1 MCERYFI
8 PLEIIMWAVAILA
21 AVVCVG
27 AACGMVWWA
36 IEDIWKALKKKF
48 ESARTGRNNDGKD

>member
-8 PLEIIMWAVAILA
+8 PLEIIMWAVAILV

-36 IEDIWKALKKKF
+36 IEDIWKALKKKL
-48 ESARTGRNNDGKD
+48 RMNRNE